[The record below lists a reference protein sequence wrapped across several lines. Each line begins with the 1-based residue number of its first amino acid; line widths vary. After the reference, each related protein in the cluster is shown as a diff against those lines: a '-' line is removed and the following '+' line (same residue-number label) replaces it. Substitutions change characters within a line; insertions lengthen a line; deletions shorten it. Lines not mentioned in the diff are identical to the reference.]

1 MATQTDE
8 APSGPLAALLQNAAA
23 RQLIAMVAIAA
34 SVALGVAVILWTRAP
49 SEKVLFSN
57 LSTEAAAEVDQ
68 ALRTVG
74 IEPRI
79 DSATGSV
86 YVPAAELDRA
96 RLSVA
101 SEGVPSEGGTG
112 YRMLDEEPQ
121 FGVSTF
127 IEQARYRR
135 AVETEIARTIAK
147 LKPVRSAR
155 VHLAQGNDSVFMR
168 DRTMPTASVFLTVKA
183 GRKLGEDMISSI
195 VHTVASSTKDLQ
207 PQAVTVVD
215 QFGNLLN
222 SPDDNSRSKATDW
235 QLKHK
240 RTIEADYVRRV
251 EELIA
256 SMVGFGHVRAE
267 INAELDFTQSEQT
280 AQAFNPATSAVRS
293 ENTSS
298 SERRGGATG
307 EGGVPGAL
315 TNQPPVTGA
324 DTAADAGE
332 NAPPPVDVSSNE
344 TRNFD
349 VGTAITTT
357 RAPVGTITRL
367 SIAVVVD
374 NIKSMDENEEMVI
387 TPRSPEEL
395 AQIADLVREAVGFDD
410 ARGDSIQVVNAN
422 FQMMDTASD
431 VQPLAFWM
439 QPWFIDLVRQALGL
453 LLVLVVVFKVL
464 KPVATNLIKASTAAL
479 PSPEQ
484 LALLNGGAL
493 ALENNAIEGEI
504 EQPVPPPPPTLE
516 ERMALAKQI
525 AGEDPERVA
534 KIMKEWVGDDDG
546 G

>member
-1 MATQTDE
+1 MAKDSNEEQR
-8 APSGPLAALLQNAAA
+8 GPLLALLQNAAA
-23 RQLIAMVAIAA
+23 RQLVAMIAIAA

-86 YVPAAELDRA
+86 YVPAGELDRA

-101 SEGVPSEGGTG
+101 SEGVPSEGGSG

-155 VHLAQGNDSVFMR
+155 VHLAQGNESVFMR
-168 DRTMPTASVFLTVKA
+168 DRTLPTASVFLTVKA
-183 GRKLGEDMISSI
+183 GRKLSEDMISSI
-195 VHTVASSTKDLQ
+195 VHTVASSTRDLQ

-222 SPDDNSRSKATDW
+222 SPEDNTDSKATDW

-240 RTIEADYVRRV
+240 RSIEADYVRRI

-298 SERRGGATG
+298 SERRGGAG

-324 DTAADAGE
+324 DAGDPDGE
-332 NAPPPVDVSSNE
+332 TPAPPINVSTNE

-357 RAPVGTITRL
+357 RSPVGTITRL

-374 NIKSMDENEEMVI
+374 NIKTLGEDEEVVI
-387 TPRSPEEL
+387 TPRTPEEL
-395 AQIADLVREAVGFDD
+395 AQIADLVREAVGFDE
-410 ARGDSIQVVNAN
+410 ARGDSIQVVNTN
-422 FQMMDTASD
+422 FQMMDTADD
-431 VQPLAFWM
+431 VTPIAFWM

-464 KPVATNLIKASTAAL
+464 KPVASNLIEASTAAL

-484 LALLNGGAL
+484 LALPEGAL

-504 EQPVPPPPPTLE
+504 AQIEPPSLE
-516 ERMALAKQI
+516 ERMAMAKQI

-534 KIMKEWVGDDDG
+534 KIMKEWVGGDDDG
-546 G
+546 

>member
-1 MATQTDE
+1 MATETD
-8 APSGPLAALLQNAAA
+8 ATPTGPLAALMQNAAA
-23 RQLIAMVAIAA
+23 RQLLAMVAIAA

-49 SEKVLFSN
+49 SEKTLFSN
-57 LSTEAAAEVDQ
+57 LSTEAVGEVDQ
-68 ALRTVG
+68 ALRSAG
-74 IEPRI
+74 IEPRV
-79 DSATGSV
+79 DSGTGTV

-96 RLSVA
+96 RLTLA
-101 SEGVPSEGGTG
+101 SEGVPSEGGSG

-155 VHLAQGNDSVFMR
+155 VHLAQGNESVFVR

-183 GRKLGEDMISSI
+183 GRQLSEDMISSI

-207 PQAVTVVD
+207 PDAVTVVD

-222 SPDDNSRSKATDW
+222 SPDNSADSKATDW

-240 RTIEADYVRRV
+240 RRIEADYVHRV

-256 SMVGFGHVRAE
+256 SMVGFGHVRAQ

-298 SERRGGATG
+298 SERRGGAGG
-307 EGGVPGAL
+307 EGGIPGAL

-324 DTAADAGE
+324 DPATADGE
-332 NAPPPVDVSSNE
+332 AAAPPVDVSTNE

-357 RAPVGTITRL
+357 RNPVGTITRL

-374 NIKSMDENEEMVI
+374 NIRSVDENDEAVI
-387 TPRSPEEL
+387 TPRTPEEL
-395 AQIADLVREAVGFDD
+395 AQIADLVREAVGFDE

-422 FQMMDTASD
+422 FQMMDVGD
-431 VQPLAFWM
+431 EVEPLAFWM

-464 KPVATNLIKASTAAL
+464 KPVASNLIKASTAAL
-479 PSPEQ
+479 PPPDQ
-484 LALLNGGAL
+484 LALPNNGAL
-493 ALENNAIEGEI
+493 AMQANAIEGEI
-504 EQPVPPPPPTLE
+504 AQPEPPPPPTLE
-516 ERMALAKQI
+516 ERMAMAKQI

-534 KIMKEWVGDDDG
+534 KIMKEWVGGDDE
-546 G
+546 

>member
-1 MATQTDE
+1 MATETD
-8 APSGPLAALLQNAAA
+8 ATPTGPLAALMQNAAA
-23 RQLIAMVAIAA
+23 RQLLAMVAIAA

-49 SEKVLFSN
+49 SEKTLFSN
-57 LSTEAAAEVDQ
+57 LSTEAVGEVDQ
-68 ALRTVG
+68 ALRSAG
-74 IEPRI
+74 IEPRV
-79 DSATGSV
+79 DSGTGTV

-96 RLSVA
+96 RLTLA
-101 SEGVPSEGGTG
+101 SEGVPSEGGSG

-155 VHLAQGNDSVFMR
+155 VHLAQGNESVFVR

-183 GRKLGEDMISSI
+183 GRQLSEDMISSI

-207 PQAVTVVD
+207 PDAVTVVD

-222 SPDDNSRSKATDW
+222 SPDNSADSKATDW

-240 RTIEADYVRRV
+240 RRIEADYVHRV

-256 SMVGFGHVRAE
+256 SMVGFGHVRAQ

-298 SERRGGATG
+298 SERRGGAGG
-307 EGGVPGAL
+307 EGGIPGAL

-324 DTAADAGE
+324 DPATADGE
-332 NAPPPVDVSSNE
+332 AAAPPVDVSTNE

-357 RAPVGTITRL
+357 RNPVGTITRL

-374 NIKSMDENEEMVI
+374 NIRSVDENDEAVI
-387 TPRSPEEL
+387 TPRTPEEL
-395 AQIADLVREAVGFDD
+395 AQIADLVREAVGFDE

-422 FQMMDTASD
+422 FQMMDVGD
-431 VQPLAFWM
+431 EVEPLAFWM

-464 KPVATNLIKASTAAL
+464 KPVASNLIKASTAAL
-479 PSPEQ
+479 PPPDQ
-484 LALLNGGAL
+484 LALPNNGAL
-493 ALENNAIEGEI
+493 AMQANAIEGEI
-504 EQPVPPPPPTLE
+504 AQPEPPPPPT
-516 ERMALAKQI
+516 MAMAKQI

-534 KIMKEWVGDDDG
+534 KIMKEWVGGDDE
-546 G
+546 

>member
-1 MATQTDE
+1 MATETDA
-8 APSGPLAALLQNAAA
+8 APTGPFAALMQNAAA
-23 RQLIAMVAIAA
+23 RQLLAMVAIAA

-49 SEKVLFSN
+49 SEKTLFSN
-57 LSTEAAAEVDQ
+57 LSTEAVGEVDQ
-68 ALRTVG
+68 ALRGAG

-79 DSATGSV
+79 DSGTGTV

-96 RLSVA
+96 RLA
-101 SEGVPSEGGTG
+101 LAAEGVPSEGGSG

-121 FGVSTF
+121 FGISTF

-155 VHLAQGNDSVFMR
+155 VHLAQGNESVFVR

-183 GRKLGEDMISSI
+183 GRQLSEDMISSI
-195 VHTVASSTKDLQ
+195 VHTVASSTRDLQ
-207 PQAVTVVD
+207 PDAVTVVD

-222 SPDDNSRSKATDW
+222 SPEDSADSKATDW

-240 RTIEADYVRRV
+240 RRIEADYVRRV

-256 SMVGFGHVRAE
+256 SMVGFGHVRAQ

-293 ENTSS
+293 ENTTS
-298 SERRGGATG
+298 SERRAGAGG
-307 EGGVPGAL
+307 EGGIPGAL

-324 DTAADAGE
+324 DTANAEGE
-332 NAPPPVDVSSNE
+332 AAAAPLDVSTNE

-357 RAPVGTITRL
+357 RNPVGTITRL
-367 SIAVVVD
+367 SVAVVVD
-374 NIKSMDENEEMVI
+374 NIRTVDEEDELVI

-395 AQIADLVREAVGFDD
+395 AQIADLVREAVGFDE

-422 FQMMDTASD
+422 FQMMD
-431 VQPLAFWM
+431 VGEEVEPLAFWM

-464 KPVATNLIKASTAAL
+464 KPVASNLIKASTAAL
-479 PSPEQ
+479 PAPGQ
-484 LALLNGGAL
+484 LALPNDGAM
-493 ALENNAIEGEI
+493 AMQANAIEGEI
-504 EQPVPPPPPTLE
+504 AEPEPPPPPTLE
-516 ERMALAKQI
+516 ERMAMAKQI

-534 KIMKEWVGDDDG
+534 KIMKEWVGSDDE
-546 G
+546 